1 VDRNLSYGVI
11 VGKLSL
17 MKMLIISNARNVKDG
32 SMVTAALLHNYVKDA
47 LLTIYLKK
55 ISPYRK

>member
-1 VDRNLSYGVI
+1 
-11 VGKLSL
+11 

-32 SMVTAALLHNYVKDA
+32 SMVTAALLHNYVKDV
-47 LLTIYLKK
+47 LPMIYLKK